1 MNLNETGQLPI
12 SSGMHFSVAEYIEEA
27 GASEYPPKLLRGIP
41 LHRADTVP
49 HSVWNALHVK
59 RLMGGLLSTP
69 PMEVN
74 IQSLEQM
81 SPLLGDIGP
90 NSSPLPNLGETT
102 SLRIYDRYE
111 FEFLHFEVQW
121 FVHHSKALPNTLQPF
136 HLGVVSRQRLAA
148 NIL

>member
-12 SSGMHFSVAEYIEEA
+12 SPGMHFSFAEYIEEA
-27 GASEYPPKLLRGIP
+27 GASRYPPKLLRGIP

-59 RLMGGLLSTP
+59 RLKGGLLSTP

-74 IQSLEQM
+74 IQSVEKM
-81 SPLLGDIGP
+81 SPWLDDIEP
-90 NSSPLPNLGETT
+90 NSSPLQNLGETT
-102 SLRIYDRYE
+102 SLRMYDRYE
-111 FEFLHFEVQW
+111 FEFVHREAQW
-121 FVHHSKALPNTLQPF
+121 FVRQSKALPNTLQPF
-136 HLGVVSRQRLAA
+136 HLGVVSRQRLAV